1 MNNYI
6 VRRNDR
12 IYRKALKRE
21 MAIWERSAREL
32 NPANEVAN
40 KEETISENNPILLK
54 YFNKK
59 LGIKNKSEFGW
70 VDFIVNNYE
79 PVQTSLSL
87 GSGSEKFEKAFLER
101 GFTKNF
107 NTIDIVSIE
116 GPNNYDNDLNFIKF
130 ENNKYDFILCKSILH
145 HIINLEYLLY
155 QVNSALKE
163 NGILVVYEYIGE
175 DKQQWNDKKINI
187 LNYKLKDEFGEGFPF
202 LKIDKHP
209 MKNIS

>member
-6 VRRNDR
+6 VRRNNR

-116 GPNNYDNDLNFIKF
+116 GPNNYDNDLNFIK
-130 ENNKYDFILCKSILH
+130 Y
-145 HIINLEYLLY
+145 
-155 QVNSALKE
+155 
-163 NGILVVYEYIGE
+163 
-175 DKQQWNDKKINI
+175 
-187 LNYKLKDEFGEGFPF
+187 
-202 LKIDKHP
+202 
-209 MKNIS
+209 